1 MARNQ
6 VEIGMKTYLE
16 FTGKET
22 DCETGYS
29 YFGARYYDPT
39 LLTSFLSIDR
49 YADKYPSLSPY
60 HYCAW
65 NPIMLVDPNGDSVY
79 SIDKWGYISIDRDL
93 STREE
98 YLGKDVLTSTKTGSK
113 IEFEEGTLSVSSNID
128 QYYEFIE
135 NGELIS
141 GIETGT
147 YIEIKSNA
155 EVAESIYDFCV
166 SNTDH
171 IEFSCL
177 QTNKRA
183 TNWIVST
190 SHKHDIDPFSTAMGY
205 AFAAGGMFYSHRHHH
220 PYNGVNCKRAS
231 DGDKT
236 FMRRVKA
243 MMNHMKN
250 YTPIF
255 GISLKVEQTI
265 KYLQYNESDDIFE

>member
-1 MARNQ
+1 
-6 VEIGMKTYLE
+6 
-16 FTGKET
+16 
-22 DCETGYS
+22 
-29 YFGARYYDPT
+29 
-39 LLTSFLSIDR
+39 
-49 YADKYPSLSPY
+49 
-60 HYCAW
+60 
-65 NPIMLVDPNGDSVY
+65 MLVDPNGDSVY

-147 YIEIKSNA
+147 YIEINSNA